1 MVNIKGKGV
10 EQGLVAGIGRK
21 AKEIKGNK
29 KGSVIFADF
38 VRSSNDNDDLQVRA
52 TQGTFNATG
61 ERKTTDGHSTNDLSY
76 IFKDGSSFKP
86 PKKKNIK
93 EYNIKDSFMNRFAV
107 SPIPPSD
114 IPGSD
119 YAGQWCTF
127 EWEENFPYTGEYTFR
142 GMADNISK
150 VYLDNEL
157 IMEPRNF
164 KGNPLPKDTKN
175 VTIQAGIHRIK
186 IDLINVPIREKPKPK
201 KPQDLNIT
209 YHGLNRGST
218 RTSFW

>member
-1 MVNIKGKGV
+1 M
-10 EQGLVAGIGRK
+10 
-21 AKEIKGNK
+21 
-29 KGSVIFADF
+29 
-38 VRSSNDNDDLQVRA
+38 
-52 TQGTFNATG
+52 GTAQMT
-61 ERKTTDGHSTNDLSY
+61 LSY

-86 PKKKNIK
+86 PKKKSIK

-107 SPIPPSD
+107 SPVPASD

-201 KPQDLNIT
+201 PVPQDLI
-209 YHGLNRGST
+209 LPVMVESAT
-218 RTSFW
+218 RTSGN